1 MARFIKDK
9 NNRIFDTEWY
19 GIETLGD
26 SFMQKRIIQKNKK
39 YYFEIWKAGDID
51 GNIYGNIDGH
61 TEEFEIKV
69 VKASD
74 DIRDLVDKII
84 VNGLNEEALLDGKV
98 VAVYRDFDD
107 DIFGRPISDWD
118 VLTNYY

>member
-51 GNIYGNIDGH
+51 GFIDGH
-61 TEEFEIKV
+61 VEHFEIEV
-69 VKASD
+69 VKTSD

-107 DIFGRPISDWD
+107 DFFGRPISDWD